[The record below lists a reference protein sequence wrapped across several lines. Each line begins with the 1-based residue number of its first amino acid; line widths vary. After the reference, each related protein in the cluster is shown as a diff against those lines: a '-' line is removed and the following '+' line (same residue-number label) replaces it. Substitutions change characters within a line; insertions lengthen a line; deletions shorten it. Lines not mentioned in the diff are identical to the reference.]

1 MRIIRQIH
9 DNQFLRHNAVFFA
22 GSIGVGALN
31 YLYYPVLGR
40 LLSPAS
46 FGEVQTLV
54 SIFLQLNIFLT
65 VLSLVVVN
73 IVTNTGSD
81 KKRNELIIE
90 FERLAL
96 VVSFGALVASLLLQ
110 GRLQSFLQFESAWPF
125 SILAL
130 AMLVSVPFVL
140 RGAVLRGKQR
150 FGLMSAGNVI
160 AAGAKIVFSSLL
172 VVAGLGTIGAIGGI
186 VLAQA
191 AACLFVAFWALRLG
205 FKGETGERKVRLPNI
220 RLLRPELRYGAFV
233 LLGSLAITLQ
243 YSLDIVIIK
252 HYFDAHV
259 AGLYAGVASVARVVF
274 FITASVPQVLIS
286 SVRMRPDAAKQNKT
300 LLLRSA
306 ILLAAM
312 GLPAL
317 LLLVLM
323 PGLIMRLLMGDA
335 YQAMSHLLPRLSTA
349 IFIVSVLNLLSAYY
363 LALRRYGIAIVSSIG
378 VGLTYL
384 LIFWHHGS
392 PDAVVTSLLQGS
404 IAMLCLSA
412 AWIASSKLKEG
423 SLWRARDS
431 YR

>member
-1 MRIIRQIH
+1 MRITRQLQE
-9 DNQFLRHNAVFFA
+9 NQFLRHNAVFFV

-31 YLYYPVLGR
+31 YLYYPILGR

-65 VLSLVVVN
+65 VLSLVIVN
-73 IVTNTGSD
+73 IVTNSSD
-81 KKRNELIIE
+81 DRQRNALVVE

-96 VVSFGALVASLLLQ
+96 VVSFGALAASLFFQ
-110 GRLQSFLQFESAWPF
+110 SQLQSFLQFESPWPF
-125 SILAL
+125 GLLAL
-130 AMLVSVPFVL
+130 SMVVSVPFIL

-150 FGLMSAGNVI
+150 FGLMSAGNII
-160 AAGAKIVFSSLL
+160 AAGAKIVFSAAL
-172 VVAGLGTIGAIGGI
+172 VTVGLGTIGAIGGI

-191 AACLFVAFWALRLG
+191 VACIFVALWAFRLG
-205 FKGETGERKVRLPNI
+205 FKGETGTKKLRLPNMRI
-220 RLLRPELRYGAFV
+220 LLPELRYGAFV

-243 YSLDIVIIK
+243 YSLDIVVVK

-259 AGLYAGVASVARVVF
+259 AGLYAGIASVARIVF
-274 FITASVPQVLIS
+274 FITASVSQVLIS
-286 SVRMRPDAAKQNKT
+286 SVKMNDTGKHNTA

-306 ILLAAM
+306 LLLAVL

-323 PGLIMRLLMGDA
+323 PSMVVKVLMGDA
-335 YQAMSHLLPRLSTA
+335 YLTMSHLLPRLSTA
-349 IFIVSVLNLLSAYY
+349 IFIVSILNLLSAYY

-378 VGLTYL
+378 VGLTYFLILMHHESPGAVVNSL
-384 LIFWHHGS
+384 LI
-392 PDAVVTSLLQGS
+392 GS
-404 IAMLCLSA
+404 IAMLCLSVL
-412 AWIASSKLKEG
+412 WIASTKLKEG

>member
-1 MRIIRQIH
+1 MRITRQLQE
-9 DNQFLRHNAVFFA
+9 NQFLRHNAVFFV

-31 YLYYPVLGR
+31 YLYYPILGR

-65 VLSLVVVN
+65 VLSLVIVN
-73 IVTNTGSD
+73 IVTNSSD
-81 KKRNELIIE
+81 DRQRNALVVE

-96 VVSFGALVASLLLQ
+96 VVSFGALAASLFFQ
-110 GRLQSFLQFESAWPF
+110 SQLQSFLQFESPWPF
-125 SILAL
+125 GLLAL
-130 AMLVSVPFVL
+130 SMVVSVPFIL

-150 FGLMSAGNVI
+150 FGLMSAGNII
-160 AAGAKIVFSSLL
+160 AAGAKIVFSAAL
-172 VVAGLGTIGAIGGI
+172 VTVGLGTIGAIGGI

-191 AACLFVAFWALRLG
+191 VACIFVALWAFRLG
-205 FKGETGERKVRLPNI
+205 FKGETGTKKLRLPNMRI
-220 RLLRPELRYGAFV
+220 LLPELRYGAFV

-243 YSLDIVIIK
+243 YSLDIVVVK

-259 AGLYAGVASVARVVF
+259 AGLYAGIASVARIVF
-274 FITASVPQVLIS
+274 FITASVSQVLIS
-286 SVRMRPDAAKQNKT
+286 SVKMNDTGKHNTA

-306 ILLAAM
+306 LLLAVL

-323 PGLIMRLLMGDA
+323 PSMVVKVLMGDA
-335 YQAMSHLLPRLSTA
+335 YLTMSHLLPRLSTA
-349 IFIVSVLNLLSAYY
+349 IFIVSILNLLSAYY

-378 VGLTYL
+378 VGLTYF
-384 LIFWHHGS
+384 LILMHHES
-392 PDAVVTSLLQGS
+392 PGAVVNSLPIGS
-404 IAMLCLSA
+404 IAMLCLSVL
-412 AWIASSKLKEG
+412 WIASTKLKEG

>member
-1 MRIIRQIH
+1 MGILRQLQ
-9 DNQFLRHNAVFFA
+9 DNQFLRHNAVFFV

-31 YLYYPVLGR
+31 YLYYPILGR
-40 LLSPAS
+40 LLSPTS

-81 KKRNELIIE
+81 TKRNELVVE

-96 VVSFGALVASLLLQ
+96 VVSFGALIASILLQ
-110 GRLQSFLQFESAWPF
+110 TQLQSFLQFASPWPF
-125 SILAL
+125 SLLAL
-130 AMLVSVPFVL
+130 AMVVSVPFVL
-140 RGAVLRGKQR
+140 RGAILRGKQR
-150 FGLMSAGNVI
+150 FGLMSAGNII

-172 VVAGLGTIGAIGGI
+172 VIAGLGTIGAIGGI

-191 AACLFVAFWALRLG
+191 VACIFVGAWAFRLG
-205 FKGETGERKVRLPNI
+205 FKGEGGVRRIRLPNM
-220 RLLRPELRYGAFV
+220 RLLKPELRYGAFV

-243 YSLDIVIIK
+243 YSLDIIVIK
-252 HYFDAHV
+252 HYFDAHL
-259 AGLYAGVASVARVVF
+259 AGLYAGIASVARIVF

-286 SVRMRPDAAKQNKT
+286 SVRMKPDAAKQNKA

-306 ILLAAM
+306 IFLAAL

-317 LLLVLM
+317 LLLVFA
-323 PGLIMRLLMGDA
+323 PGLVVRLLMGDT
-335 YQAMSHLLPRLSTA
+335 YQALSHLLPRLSIA
-349 IFIVSVLNLLSAYY
+349 IFIVSALNLLSAYY

-404 IAMLCLSA
+404 IAMLCLSVL
-412 AWIASSKLKEG
+412 WVASTKLKEG